1 MNTNHA
7 PEQTRPTVTVLA
19 ASLHMSRTA
28 LLLAADAIHR
38 SVANGN
44 TAQIFERLDIVREV
58 AEELGKLAG
67 DKP

>member
-38 SVANGN
+38 SIADDNPKQ
-44 TAQIFERLDIVREV
+44 AIERLKLVREI
-58 AEELGKLAG
+58 AGELGDLAG
-67 DKP
+67 SN